1 VRRLQITGF
10 VRGGERIGV
19 EAEMGL
25 VGFELALNR
34 KRSWEIL
41 GAPLMIVVLAIA
53 SLGFSAFAAAD
64 KDPVQAGLATW
75 KSAGCADC
83 HGKFADGNPDDDD
96 FPTGADLRTTKLDTA
111 ALKLTIS
118 CGRPGTGMPSF
129 DESAYVVRGCYGQP
143 PGARPDNL
151 QPTPRTLTREE
162 IDHVIAYLQARII
175 GRGKITR
182 EECLTYHDRQTEPC
196 EDYK

>member
-1 VRRLQITGF
+1 
-10 VRGGERIGV
+10 
-19 EAEMGL
+19 MGL
-25 VGFELALNR
+25 VGFDALNR
-34 KRSWEIL
+34 KCSLKIL
-41 GAPLMIVVLAIA
+41 ETRLMIAVLVVAT
-53 SLGFSAFAAAD
+53 LGLSSFATAD
-64 KDPVQAGLATW
+64 KDSVRAGLATW

-129 DESAYVVRGCYGQP
+129 DEGAYVVRGCYGKP

-162 IDHVIAYLQARII
+162 IDDVIVYLHARII

-182 EECLTYHDRQTEPC
+182 EECLAYHDDQTDPC

>member
-1 VRRLQITGF
+1 MAF
-10 VRGGERIGV
+10 GV
-19 EAEMGL
+19 EYQLTLDRKGSSGKLCIAA
-25 VGFELALNR
+25 AL
-34 KRSWEIL
+34 
-41 GAPLMIVVLAIA
+41 
-53 SLGFSAFAAAD
+53 AFAALALCARAD
-64 KDPVQAGLATW
+64 TKEQAKAGLATW
-75 KSAGCADC
+75 KTAGCAEC

-96 FPTGADLRTTKLDTA
+96 FPMGADLRTTKLDTA

-129 DESAYVVRGCYGQP
+129 DEGAYVVRGCYGQT

-162 IDHVIAYLQARII
+162 IDHVIAYLQARTI

-182 EECLTYHDRQTEPC
+182 EECLAHHDNRAEPC